1 MVLTQSGV
9 LAGTVAFMAPEQR
22 LSFKDVTPQADLYSL
37 AMTMQWVLFGELKG
51 DLFSNRTTLMTL
63 AEEIKNTR
71 MPMDLLRFFKQ
82 AGAESLQER
91 FQSAQEMQSALEEY
105 CTFLRQ

>member
-1 MVLTQSGV
+1 MLTQSGV

-51 DLFSNRTTLMTL
+51 DLFSSRTLTML
-63 AEEIKNTR
+63 ADEIKEKDW
-71 MPMDLLRFFKQ
+71 PVDLLRFFK
-82 AGAESLQER
+82 ELVRNRCMTDLNPLRKCNR
-91 FQSAQEMQSALEEY
+91 F
-105 CTFLRQ
+105 

>member
-22 LSFKDVTPQADLYSL
+22 LSFKDVTAQADLYSL

-51 DLFSNRTTLMTL
+51 DLFSSRTLSIL
-63 AEEIKNTR
+63 AEEIKDR
-71 MPMDLLRFFKQ
+71 DWLMDLLHFFER
-82 AGAESLQER
+82 AGAESLDER
-91 FQSAQEMQSALEEY
+91 FTSALKMQI
-105 CTFLRQ
+105 C